1 MDTTKPMEGVF
12 NLLPVMLQPLR
23 RCIALYIKTACNI
36 CEACRYA
43 PSEEVKYFALRN
55 VK

>member
-1 MDTTKPMEGVF
+1 MDTAKPMEGF
-12 NLLPVMLQPLR
+12 SIYSRTCLHLLR
-23 RCIALYIKTACNI
+23 RCIVLHIETVCNI